1 MNTTILGFSL
11 STAHMYLLF
20 GIAIFFIALIGL
32 QFYKKQIEGLD
43 NNDEEDD
50 EEDAEDDVEG
60 LENQDDEED
69 DDEDDVEG
77 LENQDDDEE
86 DDEEEE

>member
-32 QFYKKQIEGLD
+32 QFYKKQIGGRG
-43 NNDEEDD
+43 NY
-50 EEDAEDDVEG
+50 
-60 LENQDDEED
+60 
-69 DDEDDVEG
+69 
-77 LENQDDDEE
+77 
-86 DDEEEE
+86 DEEED

>member
-50 EEDAEDDVEG
+50 EED
-60 LENQDDEED
+60 DEE
-69 DDEDDVEG
+69 VEG

-86 DDEEEE
+86 DDEEED

>member
-50 EEDAEDDVEG
+50 EEDDEEVEG
-60 LENQDDEED
+60 LENQDDDEED
-69 DDEDDVEG
+69 DEDEVEG

-86 DDEEEE
+86 DDEEED

>member
-50 EEDAEDDVEG
+50 EED
-60 LENQDDEED
+60 DEE
-69 DDEDDVEG
+69 VEG

-86 DDEEEE
+86 DDEDEVEGLENQDDDDEDDEEED